1 MRVSTVS
8 WPFKVIRGG
17 GQAPADK
24 PALTDL
30 MRGKTPASAQPIN
43 MAQGHASSVKARA
56 VTLLAQ
62 REYSRQALQD
72 KLVSEEVGPEE
83 VAQALAQLQ
92 AKGLLDDTRVA
103 ETLVNR
109 RAVKLGGM
117 RLRQELQAKGV
128 SPELVDQTMAGLQ
141 DTELAR
147 ARVVWQ
153 KKFGHVAMDA
163 ATRNRQARFLTNRG
177 FSSDVVKQVVA
188 GIEDE

>member
-1 MRVSTVS
+1 
-8 WPFKVIRGG
+8 
-17 GQAPADK
+17 
-24 PALTDL
+24 
-30 MRGKTPASAQPIN
+30 